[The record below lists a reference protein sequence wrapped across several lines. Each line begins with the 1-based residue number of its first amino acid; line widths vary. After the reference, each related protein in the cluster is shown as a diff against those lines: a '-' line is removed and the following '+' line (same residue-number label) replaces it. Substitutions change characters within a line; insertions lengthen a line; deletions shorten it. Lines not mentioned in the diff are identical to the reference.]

1 MLEASV
7 LLLDA
12 FSFVLLLVL
21 VAMGLVI
28 VFGMMGII
36 NLAHGE
42 LVMVGAYIVA
52 ALTGAGVPFAA
63 AALGA
68 VLGVGVLGWAIHV
81 LLIRHIAHRV
91 LDSIL
96 ATWGLA
102 IVLRQGIVLVFGPA
116 SVNVGLP
123 VDATLTVGAF
133 SYPVYR
139 LVVTAVSATVIVA
152 AAVVVTRTRAGL
164 VVRAVMAR
172 PQIAATLGI
181 DTGRVA
187 RATFVAGAAVAGLA
201 GALVAP
207 LVSVSPQMGVGY
219 LVPAFL
225 AILVGG
231 AGSLAGVVAG
241 GAVVGGLDSLLSH
254 WLSPVLAQ
262 IVVFALAI
270 AVIRLRPRGL
280 TGGRD

>member
-1 MLEASV
+1 MLETSV

-12 FSFVLLLVL
+12 VSLVLLLVL
-21 VAMGLVI
+21 VAMGLVV

-42 LVMVGAYIVA
+42 LVMVGAYIA
-52 ALTGAGVPFAA
+52 AVLTARGVPFAA

-68 VLGVGVLGWAIHV
+68 ALGVGLLAWAVHV
-81 LLIRHIAHRV
+81 LLIRHVAHRV

-96 ATWGLA
+96 ATWGLSL
-102 IVLRQGIVLVFGPA
+102 VLRQVIVLLFGPG
-116 SVNVGLP
+116 SVNVALP

-139 LVVTAVSATVIVA
+139 LVVMAVAVAVIA
-152 AAVVVTRTRAGL
+152 AAAMVVTRTRAGL
-164 VVRAVMAR
+164 LVRAVMAR
-172 PQIAATLGI
+172 PRIAATLGI
-181 DTGRVA
+181 DPARVA
-187 RATFVAGAAVAGLA
+187 LATFMAGAAMAGLA

-219 LVPAFL
+219 LVPEFL

-231 AGSLAGVVAG
+231 AGSLAGVGAG

-254 WLSPVLAQ
+254 WMSPVVAQ

-280 TGGRD
+280 MGGRE

>member
-1 MLEASV
+1 MLETSV

-12 FSFVLLLVL
+12 VSLVLLLVL
-21 VAMGLVI
+21 VAMGLVV

-42 LVMVGAYIVA
+42 LVMVGAYIA
-52 ALTGAGVPFAA
+52 AVLTARGVPFAA

-68 VLGVGVLGWAIHV
+68 ALGVGLLAWAVHV
-81 LLIRHIAHRV
+81 LLIRHVAHRV

-96 ATWGLA
+96 ATWGLSL
-102 IVLRQGIVLVFGPA
+102 VLRQVIVLLFGPG
-116 SVNVGLP
+116 SVNVALP

-139 LVVTAVSATVIVA
+139 LVVMAVAVAVIA
-152 AAVVVTRTRAGL
+152 AAAMVVTRTRAGL
-164 VVRAVMAR
+164 LVRAVMAR
-172 PQIAATLGI
+172 PRIAATLGI
-181 DTGRVA
+181 DPARVA
-187 RATFVAGAAVAGLA
+187 LATFMAGAAMAGLA

-231 AGSLAGVVAG
+231 AGSLAGVGAG

-254 WLSPVLAQ
+254 WMSPVVAQ

-280 TGGRD
+280 MGGRE